1 MIAMTNRVAA
11 HPPGR
16 LWIPRTRGAGSGILL
31 VLLGAWG
38 ALIPFIGPYV
48 SLSFTPDGAWTWTAG
63 RGWLEVLTGAAAAL
77 GGLLLGGGGNRA
89 TVNPGH
95 PVSVHYTA
103 IPLNPAKTVRFITLP
118 TNPDLHPFAI
128 G

>member
-1 MIAMTNRVAA
+1 MTNREAA

-63 RGWLEVLTGAAAAL
+63 RGWLEVLPGAAAAL
-77 GGLLLGGGGNRA
+77 GGLLLQGSGNRP
-89 TVNPGH
+89 TVNPSH
-95 PVSVHYTA
+95 PVSVRYTA
-103 IPLNPAKTVRFITLP
+103 IPLNPAKTVRFSTLP
-118 TNPDLHPFAI
+118 TNPALHPFAI